1 MSAGNSVITDAAD
14 VTPNSLTS
22 AFWLQAVN
30 EKITAKTRVIP
41 YVTIFFMAMPFFS
54 KVRFGAGRHV
64 PSGMRFLNSYS
75 GTKNLSKVKTGLT
88 PVSAKKKEPVY
99 FF

>member
-30 EKITAKTRVIP
+30 EKITTKTRVIP

-54 KVRFGAGRHV
+54 EVRFGAGRYAV
-64 PSGMRFLNSYS
+64 SQFLQRD
-75 GTKNLSKVKTGLT
+75 KEFVKGQNRIDTGFC
-88 PVSAKKKEPVY
+88 KKKGTGV
-99 FF
+99 FLLTIH